1 MPLPAGF
8 ERAESIGTF
17 AFIAVPRA
25 VGDRG
30 AKPISD
36 GRAIPGAMRVPVIVL
51 NFKTYPEILG
61 KKGWE
66 LAKRFAAVADDT
78 GASIVLAPPTSDLA
92 HIAKLVHI
100 PVVGQHVDAVEPG
113 QTTGWTPPEAL
124 LEAGAAGTLINHSER
139 KVAWEEMA
147 TSIPRCQKICL
158 EVIACADDLAEA
170 ETLAKMS
177 PEYIAIEPPE
187 LIGGDVSV
195 TTAKPEVITKA
206 VDRIRAANPN
216 VNVLC
221 GAGVKARKDVAK
233 ALELGTV
240 GVLLSSGVV
249 KAKDPERALRDLVKG
264 LR

>member
-1 MPLPAGF
+1 VF
-8 ERAESIGTF
+8 S
-17 AFIAVPRA
+17 
-25 VGDRG
+25 
-30 AKPISD
+30 
-36 GRAIPGAMRVPVIVL
+36 
-51 NFKTYPEILG
+51 
-61 KKGWE
+61 
-66 LAKRFAAVADDT
+66 
-78 GASIVLAPPTSDLA
+78 
-92 HIAKLVHI
+92 
-100 PVVGQHVDAVEPG
+100 QHVDAVEPG
-113 QTTGWTPPEAL
+113 PTTGWIPPEAL

-147 TSIPRCQKICL
+147 KSIPRCQKLGL
-158 EVIACADDLAEA
+158 EVIACADDLVEA
-170 ETLAKMS
+170 ETLAKLS

-221 GAGVKARKDVAK
+221 GAGVRARKDVAK

-249 KAKDPERALRDLVKG
+249 RAKDPEKALRDLVKG

>member
-1 MPLPAGF
+1 MRIPA
-8 ERAESIGTF
+8 IL
-17 AFIAVPRA
+17 
-25 VGDRG
+25 
-30 AKPISD
+30 
-36 GRAIPGAMRVPVIVL
+36 L

-66 LAKRFAAVADDT
+66 LAKRFAAVEDDT

-100 PVVGQHVDAVEPG
+100 PVFGQHVDAVEPG

-147 TSIPRCQKICL
+147 QSVPRCRRLGL
-158 EVIACADDLAEA
+158 EVIACADDIAEA
-170 ETLAKMS
+170 ETLAKLS

-195 TTAKPEVITKA
+195 TTAKPEVISRA
-206 VDRIRAANPN
+206 LDRIHAVNPK
-216 VNVLC
+216 VVVLC
-221 GAGVKARKDVAK
+221 GAGVRTRKDVAK
-233 ALELGTV
+233 ALELGTS
-240 GVLLSSGVV
+240 GVLLATGVV
-249 KAKDPERALRDLVKG
+249 KSKDPEGALRDLIKG
-264 LR
+264 LPSGAPRRPRSR